1 MKRSRKVFVSGPIH
15 GMEKNQRYRDRLK
28 QILIKHGFTVLD
40 PWNRE
45 KVVYSSTGQTWWQ
58 HVPPE
63 GFIKRDLE
71 DIEKSDFL
79 VAYLPFLS
87 AGTCMELFYAK
98 QRGKKTVVIC
108 GLEEPSPW
116 IVAHADYL
124 FKSIE
129 KFKRFL
135 TDHRTPLL

>member
-1 MKRSRKVFVSGPIH
+1 MKRSRKAFVSGPIH
-15 GMEKNQRYRDRLK
+15 GMEKSQGYRDRLK
-28 QILIKHGFTVLD
+28 KILIEHGFTVLD

-45 KVVYSSTGQTWWQ
+45 RVVYSSTGQTWWL

-71 DIEKSDFL
+71 DIEASDLL
-79 VAYLPFLS
+79 VAYLPSLS

-98 QRGKKTVVIC
+98 KMGKKTVVIC
-108 GLEEPSPW
+108 GLKKPSPW
-116 IVAHADYL
+116 IVAHVDHL

-129 KFKRFL
+129 EFKRFL
-135 TDHRTPLL
+135 TNHKASL